1 MEHIVKW
8 WTQMAS
14 KRYTKMVSENRLRRE
29 LEVWNQDSMNKID
42 IIR

>member
-1 MEHIVKW
+1 
-8 WTQMAS
+8 MAS
-14 KRYTKMVSENRLRRE
+14 KRYAKMVSENRLRRE

>member
-1 MEHIVKW
+1 
-8 WTQMAS
+8 
-14 KRYTKMVSENRLRRE
+14 MVSENRLRRE